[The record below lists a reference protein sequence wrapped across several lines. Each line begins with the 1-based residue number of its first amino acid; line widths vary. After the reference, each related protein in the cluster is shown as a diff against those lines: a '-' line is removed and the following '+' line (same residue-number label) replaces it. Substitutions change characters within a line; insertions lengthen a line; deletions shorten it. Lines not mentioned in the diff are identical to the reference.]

1 MQIKSGRILDILWAF
16 LIKQLLAKKH
26 SSSSKKTS
34 RWTTSAIGRMFAE
47 LNNPLSL
54 KLVDKH
60 ACTIEY
66 ELNIDGGKHVF
77 ACFKLEMILN
87 E

>member
-34 RWTTSAIGRMFAE
+34 RWTTSAIGRIFAE

-60 ACTIEY
+60 ALSNMNLTSMEVSMFLLV
-66 ELNIDGGKHVF
+66 LNQK
-77 ACFKLEMILN
+77 
-87 E
+87 